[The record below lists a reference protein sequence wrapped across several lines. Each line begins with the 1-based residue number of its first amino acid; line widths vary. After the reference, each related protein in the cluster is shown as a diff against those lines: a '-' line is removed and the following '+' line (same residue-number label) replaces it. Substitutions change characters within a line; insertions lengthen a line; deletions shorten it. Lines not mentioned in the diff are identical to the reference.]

1 MAHAAALSGM
11 TPLARARQRAYGVVG
26 QLRRLLTTSAT
37 GFDMVNAPPASA
49 ALAHALAAHRVQAET
64 YYSTVGGAVPDYSP
78 AAVVQLA
85 GVVRNRATEFKKK
98 ADTEGEKAI
107 IEVVAL
113 MFQSILA
120 EDRIPSAVRVWFARL
135 QMPVLRVALAEPDF
149 FGTASHPARQLI
161 DRMGSCVMG
170 FDASGIQGAFEI
182 TLAGQDAGFGPIAVR
197 RRLKGDSLFCMG

>member
-1 MAHAAALSGM
+1 M
-11 TPLARARQRAYGVVG
+11 G

-98 ADTEGEKAI
+98 RTPRVK
-107 IEVVAL
+107 
-113 MFQSILA
+113 Q
-120 EDRIPSAVRVWFARL
+120 PSSRWW
-135 QMPVLRVALAEPDF
+135 P
-149 FGTASHPARQLI
+149 
-161 DRMGSCVMG
+161 
-170 FDASGIQGAFEI
+170 
-182 TLAGQDAGFGPIAVR
+182 
-197 RRLKGDSLFCMG
+197 